1 MLRSIGKQSVESLTH
16 WTEFGFVVNWII
28 TSWAVIARICC
39 RRVSVSICLSVCL
52 SQIGRISGVS
62 NGWVRCAVACEHI
75 LSISMSFPTTV
86 ERLSSYTT
94 DKTKQYY
101 CRLRETLSP
110 VHLCMPLLIHFVH
123 TPFSP
128 GGVVVRALD
137 LPLWM
142 SPVRLLALRFQVT
155 TLGKIVLVLW
165 YYMFF
170 SVVPKIYRYFNV
182 LR

>member
-1 MLRSIGKQSVESLTH
+1 MLRSIGKQSVESVLKSLTH
-16 WTEFGFVVNWII
+16 WTEFGFVVNWIII

-94 DKTKQYY
+94 DKTKQLSTPWDSVPGPPLHAAVDSF
-101 CRLRETLSP
+101 CAHALFAWWRSGQGIGLSTLNVASS
-110 VHLCMPLLIHFVH
+110 
-123 TPFSP
+123 TP
-128 GGVVVRALD
+128 G
-137 LPLWM
+137 
-142 SPVRLLALRFQVT
+142 LALSGNNLRQDCSGSMI
-155 TLGKIVLVLW
+155 LYI
-165 YYMFF
+165 FF
-170 SVVPKIYRYFNV
+170 SSTENISV
-182 LR
+182 L